1 MPTNPITPVLEG
13 CVRIEIEP
21 PYDGPYDAEGTG
33 YWLTDGGGV
42 AVCLKLG
49 RLYDFYRLELACTL
63 PASWDLWHLDSAVYH
78 VDPEC
83 LQEGVVFASTVLLS
97 MDAKELRA
105 VIQTPAGELAFS
117 GAVILIETASSG
129 SWFVVTFRLTA
140 DTRLVFDHDG
150 WTLHDGA
157 GVTRHYALR
166 VAFSALS

>member
-1 MPTNPITPVLEG
+1 MPNNRITPVLER
-13 CVRIEIEP
+13 CLRIEMEP
-21 PYDGPYDAEGTG
+21 PYDGPYDVEGTG
-33 YWLTDGGGV
+33 YSLTDDGGV
-42 AVCLKLG
+42 AVYLQLG

-97 MDAKELRA
+97 VDAKELRI
-105 VIQTPAGELAFS
+105 VIHTPAGERAFS
-117 GAVILIETASSG
+117 GAVILVETASSG

-140 DTRLVFDHDG
+140 DTRLVFDRDG

-157 GVTRHYALR
+157 GVIRQDALR
-166 VAFSALS
+166 IAFSALS